1 MKISPRL
8 LAVASLIPKC
18 RSVCDIGTD
27 HAYLPIYLV
36 EKGICE
42 RAVAA
47 DINIGP
53 LKAAEKNIALC
64 GKKGLIET
72 RLSDGFESIEPCDAD
87 CIVIAGMGGELIAK
101 ILEGRKKGMTRFVLQ
116 PQRSFEYLR
125 RYLAENGFE
134 IKKEEI
140 AEEKDKMYCA
150 FYAEYTGQRYDIEVS
165 SALCGKRE
173 LLATHPLFEKYIK
186 YRLNAVN
193 AALSEIERG
202 GGSKERTEYF
212 ESIRN
217 IYLSLTGDQYESKND
232 H

>member
-8 LAVASLIPKC
+8 KAVAGLVPKC

-47 DINIGP
+47 DINPGP
-53 LKAAEKNIALC
+53 LKAAEKNIAIC

-72 RLSDGFESIEPCDAD
+72 KLSDGFENIEPDDAD
-87 CIVIAGMGGELIAK
+87 CAVIAGMGGELIAK
-101 ILEGRKKGMTRFVLQ
+101 ILDGRKDNMTRFVLQ

-125 RYLAENGFE
+125 KYLAYNGFE

-150 FYAEYTGQRYDIEVS
+150 FYAEYTGEKYEMEDRE
-165 SALCGKRE
+165 ALLGKRE
-173 LLATHPLFEKYIK
+173 SIASHPLFEKYIK

-202 GGSKERTEYF
+202 GGNKERTDYF
-212 ESIRN
+212 ENIRS
-217 IYLSLTGDQYESKND
+217 IYLSLAGDQHESKND
-232 H
+232 N